1 MWRRDARVA
10 LWLAGVHALNVS
22 FVSIAPGV
30 ERSDHLVT
38 FAAVVLMLALVAL
51 AWDRGSDGLRGTAAL
66 LLAAPVVATGA
77 LAVVDVANRGLRGQD
92 VTGIPMLA
100 AGAIL
105 VLCGA
110 SALWRSRY
118 RGRHPVA
125 RRVLKGAAAV
135 VLAFEVAVPAVFAVV
150 ATQRPRDAQAALN
163 LGAPARDV
171 RLETADGL
179 TLAASWVPARNGRT
193 VVLFPRRAGTQRH
206 ARMLVRNG
214 FGVLSVDMRGY
225 GDSDGDPNAFG
236 WGATRDVDAAV
247 AFLRAHGEER
257 IGALGLSVGG
267 EQLLEAAA
275 GNVNLR
281 AVVSDGAGERS
292 VKETA
297 DRGWAA
303 TLVLPQRAVMTTA
316 IAALSGD
323 TPPVGLGDAID
334 AISPRPVF
342 LVYAEHGAGGE
353 DLTPEWF
360 DAAGRPKLSW
370 RVPGAGH
377 TGGLEA
383 QPREY
388 ERRVVGFLKDRL

>member
-1 MWRRDARVA
+1 
-10 LWLAGVHALNVS
+10 
-22 FVSIAPGV
+22 
-30 ERSDHLVT
+30 
-38 FAAVVLMLALVAL
+38 
-51 AWDRGSDGLRGTAAL
+51 
-66 LLAAPVVATGA
+66 
-77 LAVVDVANRGLRGQD
+77 
-92 VTGIPMLA
+92 
-100 AGAIL
+100 
-105 VLCGA
+105 
-110 SALWRSRY
+110 
-118 RGRHPVA
+118 
-125 RRVLKGAAAV
+125 
-135 VLAFEVAVPAVFAVV
+135 
-150 ATQRPRDAQAALN
+150 
-163 LGAPARDV
+163 
-171 RLETADGL
+171 
-179 TLAASWVPARNGRT
+179 
-193 VVLFPRRAGTQRH
+193 
-206 ARMLVRNG
+206 
-214 FGVLSVDMRGY
+214 MRGY

-303 TLVLPQRAVMTTA
+303 SLVLPQRAVMTTA

-353 DLTPEWF
+353 DLTPQWF
-360 DAAGRPKLSW
+360 DAAGQPKLTW

-388 ERRVVGFLKDRL
+388 ERRVVAFLKDRL